1 MSTVA
6 TTKMSSRGQVVIPES
21 VRNDL
26 GLKTG
31 DQFVVVAES
40 GVVILKGIRKPS
52 MSEFD
57 ALVRKARRQAKAA
70 CLRPADVAE
79 AVAAVRG
86 GK

>member
-6 TTKMSSRGQVVIPES
+6 TTTMSSRGQVVIPES

-31 DQFVVVAES
+31 DRFVVVAGS
-40 GVVILKGIRKPS
+40 GVVILQGIRKPS

-57 ALVRKARRQAKAA
+57 LLVRKARRQAKAA
-70 CLRPADVAE
+70 GLRRADVAK
-79 AVAAVRG
+79 AVAAVRRR
-86 GK
+86 K